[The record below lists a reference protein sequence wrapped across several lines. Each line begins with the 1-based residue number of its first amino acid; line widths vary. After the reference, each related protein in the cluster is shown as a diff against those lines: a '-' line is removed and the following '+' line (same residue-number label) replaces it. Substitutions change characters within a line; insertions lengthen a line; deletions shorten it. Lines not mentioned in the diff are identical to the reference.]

1 MQRLKHDKREL
12 IAKVVVLET
21 SIIDKDKELEYLRDT
36 LKVVISRLNVQEELM
51 KNVNMLLKNQKS
63 DLENHQLIQGNVV
76 SSLDA

>member
-12 IAKVVVLET
+12 IAKVAVLET

-63 DLENHQLIQGNVV
+63 NLENPQLIQDNVV

>member
-1 MQRLKHDKREL
+1 MQRLKHYKREL
-12 IAKVVVLET
+12 IAKVAVLET

-63 DLENHQLIQGNVV
+63 DLENPQLIQGNVV